1 MSYDITLAKRP
12 NKVVYKDGDTVL
24 KIFNEDFSKSDVLNE
39 APVLRKQGFTSRKCL
54 K

>member
-24 KIFNEDFSKSDVLNE
+24 KIFNEDFS
-39 APVLRKQGFTSRKCL
+39 
-54 K
+54 